1 MKNLK
6 VVLGGMMICSSLSF
20 GQTNVI
26 ALKSQAG
33 SREELL
39 DKTDNFG
46 LPDYT
51 YAYRQIDSVK
61 YVSKKKIVINYRSYG
76 SDTTSYVHETDSMI
90 QQHLKA
96 IRFNNLYPEK
106 TKFIGFPKELEQ
118 MAKERTQVKQNSIS
132 HWFGIMALLSFGG
145 AFMKKRFQF

>member
-1 MKNLK
+1 MKKLK
-6 VVLGGMMICSSLSF
+6 FVLGGMIFCSSLSF

-39 DKTDNFG
+39 SKTDNFG

-51 YAYRQIDSVK
+51 YAYRDIDSVR

-76 SDTTSYVHETDSMI
+76 NDTTSYAHETDSMI

-96 IRFNNLYPEK
+96 IRLNNFYPEK
-106 TKFIGFPKELEQ
+106 TKFIGFPKELEKI
-118 MAKERTQVKQNSIS
+118 AKERMLLKQNNLS
-132 HWFGIMALLSFGG
+132 HWFGIMVLLSLGG
-145 AFMKKRFQF
+145 AFIKKRFHY